1 MSETRV
7 NLSTT
12 PRLYVTQ
19 SLFAGASIGLSVPQS
34 HYLAQVMRRQPGD
47 MVRLFDGTNGE
58 WAARL
63 VSVGRKA
70 VVALVETPSAPQEIT
85 ADLWLCAAPLK
96 RDRFDWVAEKACELG
111 VSRLVPVVTQR
122 TNMGKLNLDK
132 LRAHMTEAAEQCG
145 RTLIPEVTE
154 PVALAELLRTWP
166 AERALLFADE
176 GGGEALLSGCARAPA
191 PAAVL
196 IGPEGG
202 FTDEER
208 AAIRGVSRAIA
219 VSLGPRILRADT
231 AAVVAVGVWQAVMG
245 R

>member
-12 PRLYVTQ
+12 PRLYVAQ
-19 SLFAGASIGLSVPQS
+19 GLFAGASIGLSVPQS
-34 HYLAQVMRRQPGD
+34 HYLAQVMRRQPRD
-47 MVRLFDGTNGE
+47 TVRLFDGTNGE

-70 VVALVETPSAPQEIT
+70 VIALVETQSAPQEIT

-145 RTLIPEVTE
+145 RTAIPEVTE

-166 AERALLFADE
+166 AERALLIADE
-176 GGGEALLSGCARAPA
+176 GGGEAILNGCARAPA

-202 FTDEER
+202 FTDGER
-208 AAIRGVSRAIA
+208 EAIRGISGAIA

-231 AAVVAVGVWQAVMG
+231 AAVVAVGVWQALMG